1 MAGLVFKQP
10 RHGWIKRQ
18 LKIKQRSPLQAC
30 LASDKKWHIYPMSCR
45 KVLMISWKKQKP
57 LHIDQ
62 VDLQSFHEGL
72 PQYDEDGFMAELQA
86 LPDQDELEES
96 KVPGTW

>member
-1 MAGLVFKQP
+1 MGVFG
-10 RHGWIKRQ
+10 REF
-18 LKIKQRSPLQAC
+18 LE
-30 LASDKKWHIYPMSCR
+30 SCF
-45 KVLMISWKKQKP
+45 VLSAKAKS

-86 LPDQDELEES
+86 LPD
-96 KVPGTW
+96 

>member
-1 MAGLVFKQP
+1 MGFI
-10 RHGWIKRQ
+10 R
-18 LKIKQRSPLQAC
+18 
-30 LASDKKWHIYPMSCR
+30 
-45 KVLMISWKKQKP
+45 KKQKAKT

-72 PQYDEDGFMAELQA
+72 PQHDEDGFMAELQA

-96 KVPGTW
+96 KFLERGRPLLVLLGLHNPTLRGKDEAFVIVN

>member
-1 MAGLVFKQP
+1 LEATSTRAKHNG
-10 RHGWIKRQ
+10 KRSV
-18 LKIKQRSPLQAC
+18 LKRSVLC
-30 LASDKKWHIYPMSCR
+30 LRLGIGVYQEKAKT
-45 KVLMISWKKQKP
+45 

-72 PQYDEDGFMAELQA
+72 SQYDEDGFMAELQA